1 MNEMLI
7 ISNEDAP
14 LPGIVNIPVEGKK
27 LNRGTGPVFEYVRA
41 AEKSTDQSVTPPYS
55 MKFGGSGSPGYVRS
69 AASNDLSFLALPF
82 TMEFDI
88 FPVRKDVQYPRVFQF
103 GSNWN
108 TSQSL
113 CICAGHADH
122 GPTKYNLIS
131 YSLNQNSATTLN
143 SNADIA
149 YGTWTHFKLQR
160 DGDVISIYID
170 GKLDAQRT
178 LPPGTLLTS
187 SENDRRFFLGVSEGT
202 VPTTSYFNGYIDN
215 FKFYR

>member
-7 ISNEDAP
+7 ISSEDVP

-27 LNRGTGPVFEYVRA
+27 LNRGTGPAFEYMQSA
-41 AEKSTDQSVTPPYS
+41 AKSTDQSVTPPYS
-55 MKFGGSGSPGYVRS
+55 MKFGGINQPGYVRS
-69 AASNDLSFLALPF
+69 AASPDLSFLALDF

-88 FPVRKDVQYPRVFQF
+88 FPVKKDVQYPRVFQF
-103 GSNWN
+103 GANWN

-131 YSLNQNSATTLN
+131 YYLNQNSAPTLN

-149 YGTWTHFKLQR
+149 YGKWTHFKLQR
-160 DGDVISIYID
+160 VGNTISIYID
-170 GKLDAQRT
+170 GVLDAQKT
-178 LPPGTLLTS
+178 FPAGTLLTAG
-187 SENDRRFFLGVSEGT
+187 ENDRRFFIGVSEGT